1 MSYKWYLGNSTTTCV
16 QATCSSTVT
25 VWIGFMIKTW
35 AKLPSI
41 LTVGFLPAS
50 ERSIRPMSPS
60 TMAKQTDSLVNLEIL
75 LTLTMDN
82 AELSYLLE
90 VRGLRNEVK
99 IYLIAGCRF
108 PEEKSIQLSILDC
121 MLIRNSTSKIP
132 WGGNFEC
139 LKKF

>member
-1 MSYKWYLGNSTTTCV
+1 MQTCTVVKRNYLDWHAEQSLHVYFAISYTWYLGNSTTTCV

-75 LTLTMDN
+75 LTSTMDN

-108 PEEKSIQLSILDC
+108 PEEKVYSCQ
-121 MLIRNSTSKIP
+121 
-132 WGGNFEC
+132 F
-139 LKKF
+139 